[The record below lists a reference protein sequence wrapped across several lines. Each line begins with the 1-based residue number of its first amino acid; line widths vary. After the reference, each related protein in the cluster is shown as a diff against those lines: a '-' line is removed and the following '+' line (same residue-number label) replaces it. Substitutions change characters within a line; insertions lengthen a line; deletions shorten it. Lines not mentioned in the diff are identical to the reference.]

1 MIAAEIDLTIPDFL
15 VVDKAEGAR
24 RKAWNEAHPVVHT
37 NFSGQTEV
45 EERAVDEARARMKA
59 EKLVRET
66 ERLNALHARKVE
78 ERRAEGH
85 GGFSEPLKG
94 MIWNP
99 LRGKWVLPNYMSP
112 RKYARLLSEM
122 PTEGHRKIFVK
133 LYGSGLG
140 VSLGAGGSPAC
151 ATKDATT
158 VESTPAGASGKSRS
172 AVKGAERVRVPS
184 EPRGGAVAANRRVKA
199 PPTLKPAAPRAAGDW
214 MPRVITLLSR
224 PEGAT
229 LAEVGAQEGWL
240 EHSASARLS
249 AIRKE
254 RAIIAAVE
262 DRGRVYRMEK
272 AA

>member
-1 MIAAEIDLTIPDFL
+1 MITAEIDLTIPDFL

-24 RKAWNEAHPVVHT
+24 RREWATAHPVVHT

-99 LRGKWVLPNYMSP
+99 LRGKWVLPNYMSQA
-112 RKYARLLSEM
+112 KYDRLMREM
-122 PTEGHRKIFVK
+122 PTEAHRVILVK
-133 LYGSGLG
+133 LYGSGHGASLG
-140 VSLGAGGSPAC
+140 VGGSPAC
-151 ATKDATT
+151 AIRDARK

-172 AVKGAERVRVPS
+172 LGKQTGRVRVPT
-184 EPRGGAVAANRRVKA
+184 EPRAPVEATATNRR
-199 PPTLKPAAPRAAGDW
+199 PPIKSVAPRAAGDW

-254 RAIIAAVE
+254 RTILAAVE
-262 DRGRVYRMEK
+262 ERGRVYRMEK